1 MRAVVQ
7 RVTAAAVTVNDS
19 EVGRIAGGLLIFL
32 GVGKGDDSAAAEWLA
47 RKIASLR
54 IFDDGNGKMNR
65 ALVDV
70 GGGALVISQFTLFG
84 SVRKG
89 SRPSFNDAAPPEIAI
104 PLYAHF
110 NTMLSAAIGRPVA
123 TGQFG
128 AHMKITAE
136 NDGPVTLV
144 IE

>member
-7 RVTAAAVTVNDS
+7 RVTAATVSVDGV
-19 EVGRIAGGLLIFL
+19 EVGSIGGGLLIFL
-32 GVGKGDDSAAAEWLA
+32 GVGKEDSTADAEWLA

-54 IFDDGNGKMNR
+54 IFDDDGGKMNR
-65 ALVDV
+65 SLVDV

-89 SRPSFNDAAPPEIAI
+89 SRPSFNGAAPADAAV
-104 PLYAHF
+104 PLYEHF
-110 NTMLSAAIGRPVA
+110 TAVLSHAIGRPVA

-128 AHMKITAE
+128 AHMKISAE